1 MSFFLKVNRSIQ
13 KDKLITIDT
22 YNDHRIALSFSILVF
37 LGLKL
42 KINNSDVINKSYPDF
57 FTDLIKFGVLIN
69 KPSNNLAKVPELPAF
84 IHMYFLKLKLFKPLP

>member
-1 MSFFLKVNRSIQ
+1 MKGFGSNDITKKYSTGKEVKSLQ

-37 LGLKL
+37 LGFKL

-57 FTDLIKFGVLIN
+57 FTDLIKFGVLIQ
-69 KPSNNLAKVPELPAF
+69 K
-84 IHMYFLKLKLFKPLP
+84 